1 MAKFAQGRFALSIS
15 DRSGLAFPYTEMVRE
30 WNGAWVH
37 ISEFEKKQP
46 QLQPRPFTAD
56 PQALNFVRPA
66 RVEPA
71 TDDIL
76 PNDPFTTASNTT
88 LTVSFFN
95 SGLQVDDQVRFSD
108 VKFPVGGV
116 SIAALQLE
124 TTLSAAVTASD
135 TTISLTSTTNFPTSG
150 FVMIESVNTDTTSS
164 SYGSFQNEVIE
175 YTGISGSDLTGCTR
189 ATSVPYRGRTLTKT
203 TAYAHPSGS
212 TVFGS
217 FKVASLIQTSYVN
230 DANTTV
236 YEYNSFTI
244 TLPSAATGSETGGGF
259 NCFVGPLNERP

>member
-1 MAKFAQGRFALSIS
+1 
-15 DRSGLAFPYTEMVRE
+15 
-30 WNGAWVH
+30 
-37 ISEFEKKQP
+37 
-46 QLQPRPFTAD
+46 
-56 PQALNFVRPA
+56 
-66 RVEPA
+66 
-71 TDDIL
+71 
-76 PNDPFTTASNTT
+76 
-88 LTVSFFN
+88 
-95 SGLQVDDQVRFSD
+95 
-108 VKFPVGGV
+108 
-116 SIAALQLE
+116 
-124 TTLSAAVTASD
+124 
-135 TTISLTSTTNFPTSG
+135 
-150 FVMIESVNTDTTSS
+150 MIESVNTDTTSS

>member
-1 MAKFAQGRFALSIS
+1 MGNFASGKHAFMIS
-15 DRSGLAFPYTEMVRE
+15 DRSGMRFPYTEMVQE

-66 RVEPA
+66 RVEPP

-95 SGLQVDDQVRFSD
+95 SGLQADDQIRFTD
-108 VKFPVGGV
+108 VKSPVGGV
-116 SIAALQLE
+116 SVDALQLQ
-124 TTLSAAVTASD
+124 TTLNGAITTTD
-135 TTISLTSTTNFPTSG
+135 TTITLTSTTNFPTAG
-150 FVMIESVNTDTTSS
+150 FIMIESVNTDSTSS
-164 SYGSFQNEVIE
+164 SYGSFQNEVIQ
-175 YTGISGSDLTGCTR
+175 YTGISGSNLTGCTR
-189 ATSVPYRGRTLTKT
+189 ATSVPYRGKTLTKT
-203 TAYAHPSGS
+203 TAYAHPTASK
-212 TVFGS
+212 VFGS
-217 FKVASLIQTSYVN
+217 YKVASLIQTSYVN